1 MFLISESY
9 LGSDIPYIACTT
21 GFKSCKVDGDFK
33 HGKGKIDI
41 NGVIYD
47 KGIVAHAPGRASFSL
62 GGLFDRFSAC
72 IGISKL
78 TGDDRCGVTSG
89 DARFRVVGDGEV
101 LQDWEV
107 KSSPEDSK
115 CFEVDITDVDKL
127 YLETDLN
134 DSRECDMST
143 WAHAK
148 VYKSGNLEFLDIL

>member
-1 MFLISESY
+1 M
-9 LGSDIPYIACTT
+9 GSDIPYIACTT
-21 GFKSCKVDGDFK
+21 GWEPCKVDGDFK

-41 NGVIYD
+41 NGVIHD

-62 GGLFDRFSAC
+62 RGLFDKFSAC

-101 LQDWEV
+101 LHDWEV
-107 KSSPEDSK
+107 KSSPEYSK
-115 CFEVDITDVDKL
+115 CFEVDITDIDKL

-134 DSRECDMST
+134 GSRECDMSS

-148 VYKSGNLEFLDIL
+148 VYKRGNFDF